1 MKFTRSEI
9 NQLLIAWLVMGL
21 CFTFITRDLMGGLYT
36 SSYIA
41 LLMSFMVS
49 LIAVGLGFVGHELA
63 HKYVAQRYGYW
74 AEFRLWRT
82 GLIIALVTA
91 LITAY
96 SPVGF
101 VFAAPGAVY
110 VMSHAR
116 PRENGYISASGPVVN
131 LVLAALFYLLT
142 GTSGIPKIIGYV
154 GFQVNLWLAAFNLLP
169 IGPMDGRAV
178 MSFSM
183 KLWVVLVILSWGTLA
198 ANMFGLIPFFGQ
210 W

>member
-1 MKFTRSEI
+1 MRFTRTEI
-9 NQLLIAWLVMGL
+9 NQLLVAWAVMGL
-21 CFTFITRDLMGGLYT
+21 CFTFITRDLMGRMFANPLI
-36 SSYIA
+36 SF
-41 LLMSFMVS
+41 LLSFLVS
-49 LIAVGLGFVGHELA
+49 LIAVGLGFIGHELA

-96 SPVGF
+96 SPIGF

-110 VMSHAR
+110 VMSHTR
-116 PRENGYISASGPVVN
+116 PRENAYISASGPVVN
-131 LVLAALFYLLT
+131 LVLAGLFYILT
-142 GTSGIPKIIGYV
+142 GASGFPMIIGLV

-169 IGPMDGRAV
+169 IGPMDGRSV
-178 MSFSM
+178 MSSSM
-183 KLWVVLVILSWGTLA
+183 KLYVVLVLLSWGTLA
-198 ANMFGLIPFFGQ
+198 ASMFGLIPDFGH

>member
-1 MKFTRSEI
+1 MRFTRTEI
-9 NQLLIAWLVMGL
+9 NQLLIAWAVMGL
-21 CFTFITRDLMGGLYT
+21 CFTFITRDMMTQLFSNPYLSFLMAFF
-36 SSYIA
+36 I
-41 LLMSFMVS
+41 S
-49 LIAVGLGFVGHELA
+49 LIAVGLGFMGHELA
-63 HKYVAQRYGYW
+63 HKYTAQRYGYM

-110 VMSHAR
+110 IMSHTR
-116 PRENGYISASGPVVN
+116 PSENGVISASGPVVN
-131 LVLAALFYLLT
+131 LIFAGLFYLLT
-142 GTSGIPKIIGYV
+142 GLDGIFFLLGMV

-169 IGPMDGRAV
+169 VGPMDGRAV
-178 MSFSM
+178 MASSI
-183 KLWVVLVILSWGTLA
+183 KVWVVLALVSWGTLV
-198 ANMFGLIPFFGQ
+198 ANMFNLIPAFGN

>member
-1 MKFTRSEI
+1 MRFTRTEI
-9 NQLLIAWLVMGL
+9 NQLLVAWSVMGL
-21 CFTFITRDLMGGLYT
+21 CFTFITRDLMGRMFANPLI
-36 SSYIA
+36 SFLIA
-41 LLMSFMVS
+41 FLVS
-49 LIAVGLGFVGHELA
+49 LIAVGLGFIGHELA

-96 SPVGF
+96 SPFGF

-116 PRENGYISASGPVVN
+116 PRENAYISASGPVVN
-131 LVLAALFYLLT
+131 LVLAGLFYLLT
-142 GTSGIPKIIGYV
+142 GASGFPMIIGLV

-169 IGPMDGRAV
+169 IGPMDGRSV
-178 MSFSM
+178 MSSSM
-183 KLWVVLVILSWGTLA
+183 KLYVVLVLLSWGTLA
-198 ANMFGLIPFFGQ
+198 ANMFGLIPDFGH